1 VARPVS
7 VESPA
12 PESADL
18 ARLVDRA
25 LVFDDLLSP
34 TQLLQ
39 LEQWALQTPHWML
52 NNSAHDEAG
61 RARHRIWGASY
72 IQALK
77 RGGWPALP
85 PALFSAVATV
95 FQKLG
100 VVITAPE
107 YVGLNGQSRGQD
119 GSTHTDCAHDA
130 GDQLSI
136 LIYIGENTDGDL
148 ILYDK
153 DDAERPVGRIG
164 FRPNRVVAF
173 DGSIP
178 HAALAPSDERFR
190 MSAIVRGGY
199 QCRR

>member
-7 VESPA
+7 VETPA
-12 PESADL
+12 PAAADL
-18 ARLVDRA
+18 SRLLDRA
-25 LVFDDLLSP
+25 LVFDDLLSD

-39 LEQWALQTPHWML
+39 LERWALGTSHWML
-52 NNSAHDEAG
+52 NNSAHDEGG

-72 IQALK
+72 IQPLK
-77 RGGWPALP
+77 RAGWPGLP

-100 VVITAPE
+100 VVVTAPE
-107 YVGLNGQSRGQD
+107 YVGLNGQSRGQE
-119 GSTHTDCAHDA
+119 GSTHTDCARDA

-148 ILYDK
+148 LLYDK
-153 DDAERPVGRIG
+153 DDPGREVGRIG

-178 HAALAPSDERFR
+178 HAARAPSDDRFR
-190 MSAIVRGGY
+190 MSAVVRGGY